1 MENFF
6 SLIWI
11 WHLGYLN
18 AGGKVCNVVC
28 GGVPS
33 LQEHQFCHLPRQCS
47 HCSQQYGNNN
57 KSVGNSVVLKNLKM
71 SDVLD
76 ESSNGIEPLV
86 ISLAT

>member
-1 MENFF
+1 MCSVMRVPVVGFFF

-11 WHLGYLN
+11 GHLGYLN

-47 HCSQQYGNNN
+47 Y
-57 KSVGNSVVLKNLKM
+57 
-71 SDVLD
+71 
-76 ESSNGIEPLV
+76 
-86 ISLAT
+86 